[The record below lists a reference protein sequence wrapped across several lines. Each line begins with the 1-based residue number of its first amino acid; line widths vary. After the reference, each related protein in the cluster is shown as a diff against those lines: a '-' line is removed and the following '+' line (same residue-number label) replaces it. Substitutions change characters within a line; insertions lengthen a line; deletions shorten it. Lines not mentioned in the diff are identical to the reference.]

1 MFLDK
6 HVKDLMIP
14 LKDCAITNIDKTLRQ
29 AVSEMKNIFCEVES
43 GKCTEAGH
51 RTNLVL
57 DNDGKLVGIL
67 DFQSV
72 LRVLIPEIAGSLS
85 QKLEALGVPVAFA
98 EGDSPD
104 LDESNQ
110 RLKARVMKNAETKI
124 GDIML
129 KLKGKNATTDMTLVD
144 ALKLMHRNKVTV
156 LPVYENNKLMGIL
169 RDSDLFLAT
178 ASILSE

>member
-14 LKDCAITNIDKTLRQ
+14 LKDCAITHDDKPLRQ
-29 AVSEMKNIFCEVES
+29 AVAEMRTVFCEVAT

-51 RTNLVL
+51 RTSLVL
-57 DNDGKLVGIL
+57 DKNEKLVGIL
-67 DFQSV
+67 DFQAV
-72 LRVLIPEIAGSLS
+72 LKVLIPEIAGSLS
-85 QKLEALGVPVAFA
+85 QKLQALGVAVAFA

-110 RLKARVMKNAETKI
+110 RLKARVMKNAETRV
-124 GDIML
+124 GDVML
-129 KLKGKNATTDMTLVD
+129 KLRGKNATTDMTLVD

-156 LPVYENNKLMGIL
+156 LPVYENNILMGIL